1 MVKSCRFVV
10 VARSLVPLS
19 VIVAAYV
26 CKYLPT
32 FIPVLPLKQRVV
44 AAAAAAE
51 VEWCNVWR
59 RRSLIAKQLNVLCTH
74 STFVPISNR
83 SIDRCAASALSPLC
97 FSVLMA
103 PKTSTSFRCILF
115 FVQTLIEQKIELKV
129 IILFG
134 TCIPTININ
143 THEPMCLFSIRSPG
157 QQRSSRRSSFP
168 PPPSRFTDILVS
180 WGGGRTVENLP
191 HQRIIRIERTR
202 IRRRGGIIVA
212 ALFLPSWS
220 SSRARY

>member
-1 MVKSCRFVV
+1 M
-10 VARSLVPLS
+10 
-19 VIVAAYV
+19 Y
-26 CKYLPT
+26 T
-32 FIPVLPLKQRVV
+32 FYIRTDLQ
-44 AAAAAAE
+44 
-51 VEWCNVWR
+51 
-59 RRSLIAKQLNVLCTH
+59 
-74 STFVPISNR
+74 
-83 SIDRCAASALSPLC
+83 SIDRCAASAPSPLC

-115 FVQTLIEQKIELKV
+115 FVQPLIEQKIELKV

-157 QQRSSRRSSFP
+157 QQRTSRRSSF
-168 PPPSRFTDILVS
+168 PPSRFTDILVS

-202 IRRRGGIIVA
+202 IRRRRRNNLCCAV
-212 ALFLPSWS
+212 S
-220 SSRARY
+220 SILVFISGKILNRSDCERKRINCEWNLKDK